1 MRRARDNTFA
11 AVRAA
16 PPYHKTTPMK
26 STPSTSTPR
35 PTFTAPGSS
44 FDVRRSLSTAS
55 RAVAALLG
63 GYALAASASVALTLA
78 SSAPRE
84 DATANATAASF
95 LLYAAAILW
104 AFVARTAGRAWLG
117 IALPTAF
124 FAALAC
130 WLLDSV
136 AP

>member
-1 MRRARDNTFA
+1 
-11 AVRAA
+11 
-16 PPYHKTTPMK
+16 MK

-44 FDVRRSLSTAS
+44 FDVRRSTFDVRRSLSTAS